1 MARMKMVWRKCWSC
15 DHVNPGVHM
24 IRNRRA
30 FRCEACGEVNDYVD
44 SQYSVKTVFYIKP
57 NYWTT
62 LKKSVWYIG
71 RIFPNEILIHSQLLG
86 LIGGGVNELLPMFVA
101 YGFVRRLSQRYGG
114 DGRALV
120 MPLS

>member
-62 LKKSVWYIG
+62 FEKERVVYWTDISE
-71 RIFPNEILIHSQLLG
+71 RDFDS
-86 LIGGGVNELLPMFVA
+86 FAVA
-101 YGFVRRLSQRYGG
+101 WSDWRWGE
-114 DGRALV
+114 
-120 MPLS
+120 